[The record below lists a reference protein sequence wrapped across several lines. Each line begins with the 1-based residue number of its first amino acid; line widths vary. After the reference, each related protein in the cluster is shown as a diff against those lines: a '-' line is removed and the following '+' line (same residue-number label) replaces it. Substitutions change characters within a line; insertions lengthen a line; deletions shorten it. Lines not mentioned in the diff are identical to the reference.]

1 MGLEGDSARQRQQ
14 QVQRVRSKT
23 SGTFQKVG
31 KQKSRGRTIGILVG
45 RGQTPDGIRSQRTLN
60 IHEHECKHTHAC
72 THAHTHTQFLAW
84 TLLLWIGARPRPS
97 EHSAV
102 TDPSLLLREGR
113 WGLGT

>member
-60 IHEHECKHTHAC
+60 IHEHECKHKHAC
-72 THAHTHTQFLAW
+72 THAHTHTVFGLD
-84 TLLLWIGARPRPS
+84 
-97 EHSAV
+97 SAAA
-102 TDPSLLLREGR
+102 D
-113 WGLGT
+113 WGPAQAFRAQRSD